1 MCYSVEIVMGFINK
15 ILYYF
20 DMMLVRI
27 NSTEP
32 QLDTIE
38 KDLDKTKE
46 VATKVVQISLAVS
59 EIVVLLFKVYGVF
72 VNTSNVLTTGALGS
86 NDDKS
91 KSYKALNDFQNHVD
105 IELLQNVLDSNVEVS
120 IDDINK
126 LHQDVELY
134 KESLLDRSNS

>member
-1 MCYSVEIVMGFINK
+1 MGFINK

-20 DMMLVRI
+20 DMMIVRI

-72 VNTSNVLTTGALGS
+72 VNTSSVITTGALGS
-86 NDDKS
+86 TSDKS
-91 KSYKALNDFQNHVD
+91 NSYKALDDLQKHID
-105 IELLQNVLDSNVEVS
+105 IEMLQNVLDSEVEVS
-120 IDDINK
+120 LEDVNK
-126 LHQDVELY
+126 LHNEVETY
-134 KESLLDRSNS
+134 KKSLLDRSNS

>member
-1 MCYSVEIVMGFINK
+1 MGFINK

-20 DMMLVRI
+20 DMMIVRI

-72 VNTSNVLTTGALGS
+72 VNASNVITTGALGS
-86 NDDKS
+86 TSDKS
-91 KSYKALNDFQNHVD
+91 NSYKALDDLQKHID
-105 IELLQNVLDSNVEVS
+105 IEMLQNVLDSEVEVS
-120 IDDINK
+120 LEDVNK
-126 LHQDVELY
+126 LHNEVETY
-134 KESLLDRSNS
+134 KKSLLDRSNS

>member
-1 MCYSVEIVMGFINK
+1 MGFINK

-20 DMMLVRI
+20 DMMIVRI

-86 NDDKS
+86 TSDKS
-91 KSYKALNDFQNHVD
+91 NSYKALDDLQKHID
-105 IELLQNVLDSNVEVS
+105 IEMLQNVLDSEVEVS
-120 IDDINK
+120 LEDVNK
-126 LHQDVELY
+126 LHSEVETY
-134 KESLLDRSNS
+134 KKSLLDRSNS

>member
-1 MCYSVEIVMGFINK
+1 MGFINK

-20 DMMLVRI
+20 DMMIVRI

-86 NDDKS
+86 TSDKS
-91 KSYKALNDFQNHVD
+91 NSYRALDDLQKHID
-105 IELLQNVLDSNVEVS
+105 IEMLQNVLDSDVEVS
-120 IDDINK
+120 LEDVNK
-126 LHQDVELY
+126 LHNEVETY
-134 KESLLDRSNS
+134 KKSLLDRSNS

>member
-1 MCYSVEIVMGFINK
+1 MGFINK

-20 DMMLVRI
+20 DMMIVRI

-72 VNTSNVLTTGALGS
+72 VNTSNVLATGALGS
-86 NDDKS
+86 NDEKS
-91 KSYKALNDFQNHVD
+91 KSYKALDDLQKHID
-105 IELLQNVLDSNVEVS
+105 IEMLQNVLDSDVEVS
-120 IDDINK
+120 LEDVNK
-126 LHQDVELY
+126 LHNEVETY
-134 KESLLDRSNS
+134 KKSLLDRSNS

>member
-1 MCYSVEIVMGFINK
+1 MGFINK

-20 DMMLVRI
+20 DMMIVRI

-72 VNTSNVLTTGALGS
+72 VNTSNVITTGALGS
-86 NDDKS
+86 TSDKS
-91 KSYKALNDFQNHVD
+91 NSYKALDDLQKHID
-105 IELLQNVLDSNVEVS
+105 IEMLQNVLDSEVEVS
-120 IDDINK
+120 LEDVNK
-126 LHQDVELY
+126 LHNEVETY
-134 KESLLDRSNS
+134 KKSLLDRSNSQLYR

>member
-1 MCYSVEIVMGFINK
+1 MYVEFVMGFINK

-20 DMMLVRI
+20 DMVIVRI

-86 NDDKS
+86 NDEKS
-91 KSYKALNDFQNHVD
+91 KSYKALDDLQKHID
-105 IELLQNVLDSNVEVS
+105 IEMLQNVLDSDVEVS
-120 IDDINK
+120 LEDVNK
-126 LHQDVELY
+126 LHNEVETY
-134 KESLLDRSNS
+134 KKSLLDRSNS

>member
-1 MCYSVEIVMGFINK
+1 MGFINK

-72 VNTSNVLTTGALGS
+72 VNTSNVITTGALGS
-86 NDDKS
+86 NDEKS
-91 KSYKALNDFQNHVD
+91 KSYKALDDLQKHID
-105 IELLQNVLDSNVEVS
+105 IEMLQNVLDSDVEVS
-120 IDDINK
+120 LEDVNK
-126 LHQDVELY
+126 LHNEVETY
-134 KESLLDRSNS
+134 KKSLLDRSNS

>member
-1 MCYSVEIVMGFINK
+1 MGFINK

-20 DMMLVRI
+20 DMMLVSI

-72 VNTSNVLTTGALGS
+72 VNTSNVITTGALGS
-86 NDDKS
+86 TSDKS
-91 KSYKALNDFQNHVD
+91 NSYKALEDLQKHID
-105 IELLQNVLDSNVEVS
+105 IEMLQNVLDSDVEVS
-120 IDDINK
+120 LEDVNK
-126 LHQDVELY
+126 LHNEVETY
-134 KESLLDRSNS
+134 KKSLLDRSNS

>member
-1 MCYSVEIVMGFINK
+1 VEFVMGFINK

-20 DMMLVRI
+20 DMMIVRI

-86 NDDKS
+86 TSDKS
-91 KSYKALNDFQNHVD
+91 NSYKALDDLQKHID
-105 IELLQNVLDSNVEVS
+105 IEMLQNVLDSEVEVS
-120 IDDINK
+120 LEDVNK
-126 LHQDVELY
+126 LHNEVETY
-134 KESLLDRSNS
+134 KKSLLDRSNS

>member
-1 MCYSVEIVMGFINK
+1 MGFINK

-72 VNTSNVLTTGALGS
+72 VNTSNVITTGALGS
-86 NDDKS
+86 TSDKS
-91 KSYKALNDFQNHVD
+91 NSYKALDDLQKHID
-105 IELLQNVLDSNVEVS
+105 IEMLQNVLDSDVEVS
-120 IDDINK
+120 LEDVNK
-126 LHQDVELY
+126 LHNEVETY
-134 KESLLDRSNS
+134 KKSLLDRSNS

>member
-1 MCYSVEIVMGFINK
+1 MGFINK

-20 DMMLVRI
+20 DMMIVRI

-86 NDDKS
+86 NDEKS
-91 KSYKALNDFQNHVD
+91 KSYKALDDLQKHID
-105 IELLQNVLDSNVEVS
+105 IEMLQNVLDSDVEVS
-120 IDDINK
+120 LEDVNK
-126 LHQDVELY
+126 LHNEVETY
-134 KESLLDRSNS
+134 KKSLLDRSNS

>member
-1 MCYSVEIVMGFINK
+1 MGFINK

-20 DMMLVRI
+20 DMMIVRI

-72 VNTSNVLTTGALGS
+72 VNTSNVITTGALGS
-86 NDDKS
+86 TSDKS
-91 KSYKALNDFQNHVD
+91 NSYKALDDLQKHID
-105 IELLQNVLDSNVEVS
+105 IEMLQNVLDSDVEVS
-120 IDDINK
+120 LEDVNK
-126 LHQDVELY
+126 LHNEVETY
-134 KESLLDRSNS
+134 KKSLLDRSNS

>member
-1 MCYSVEIVMGFINK
+1 MGFINK

-72 VNTSNVLTTGALGS
+72 VNTSSVITNGALGS

-91 KSYKALNDFQNHVD
+91 KSYKALSDFQNHVD
-105 IELLQNVLDSNVEVS
+105 IELLQNVLDSSVEVS
-120 IDDINK
+120 LEDINK

>member
-1 MCYSVEIVMGFINK
+1 MGFINK

-20 DMMLVRI
+20 DMMLVSI

-86 NDDKS
+86 TSDKS
-91 KSYKALNDFQNHVD
+91 NSYKALDDLQKHID
-105 IELLQNVLDSNVEVS
+105 IEMLQNVLDSEVEVS
-120 IDDINK
+120 LEDINK
-126 LHQDVELY
+126 LHNEVETY
-134 KESLLDRSNS
+134 KKSLLDRSNS

>member
-1 MCYSVEIVMGFINK
+1 MGFINK

-72 VNTSNVLTTGALGS
+72 VNTSSVLTTGALGS
-86 NDDKS
+86 TSDKS
-91 KSYKALNDFQNHVD
+91 NSYKALDDLQKHID
-105 IELLQNVLDSNVEVS
+105 IEMLQNVLDSEVEVS
-120 IDDINK
+120 LEDVNK
-126 LHQDVELY
+126 LHNEVETY
-134 KESLLDRSNS
+134 KKSLLDRSNS

>member
-1 MCYSVEIVMGFINK
+1 MGFINK

-20 DMMLVRI
+20 DMMIVRI

-46 VATKVVQISLAVS
+46 VATKVVQISLDVS

-86 NDDKS
+86 NDEKS
-91 KSYKALNDFQNHVD
+91 KSYKALDDLQKHID
-105 IELLQNVLDSNVEVS
+105 IEMLQNVLDSDVEVS
-120 IDDINK
+120 LEDVNK
-126 LHQDVELY
+126 LHNEVETY
-134 KESLLDRSNS
+134 KKSLLDRSNS

>member
-1 MCYSVEIVMGFINK
+1 MEIVMGFINK

-20 DMMLVRI
+20 DMMIVRI

-72 VNTSNVLTTGALGS
+72 VNTSNVITTGALGS
-86 NDDKS
+86 TSDKS
-91 KSYKALNDFQNHVD
+91 NSYKALDDLQKHID
-105 IELLQNVLDSNVEVS
+105 IEMLQNVLDSEVEVS
-120 IDDINK
+120 LEDVNK
-126 LHQDVELY
+126 LHNEVETY
-134 KESLLDRSNS
+134 KKSLLDRSNS

>member
-1 MCYSVEIVMGFINK
+1 MGFINK

-20 DMMLVRI
+20 DMMIVRI

-86 NDDKS
+86 NDEKS
-91 KSYKALNDFQNHVD
+91 KSYKVLDDLQKHID
-105 IELLQNVLDSNVEVS
+105 IEMLQNVLDSDVEVS
-120 IDDINK
+120 LEDVNK
-126 LHQDVELY
+126 LHNEVETY
-134 KESLLDRSNS
+134 KKSLLDRSNS

>member
-1 MCYSVEIVMGFINK
+1 MGFINK

-20 DMMLVRI
+20 DMMIVRI

-72 VNTSNVLTTGALGS
+72 VNTSNVITTGALGS
-86 NDDKS
+86 TSDKS
-91 KSYKALNDFQNHVD
+91 NSYRALDDLQKHID
-105 IELLQNVLDSNVEVS
+105 IEMLQNVLDSDVEVS
-120 IDDINK
+120 LEDVNK
-126 LHQDVELY
+126 LHNEVETY
-134 KESLLDRSNS
+134 KKSLLDRSNS

>member
-1 MCYSVEIVMGFINK
+1 MGFINK

-20 DMMLVRI
+20 DMMFVRI

-72 VNTSNVLTTGALGS
+72 VNTSSVLTTGALGS
-86 NDDKS
+86 IDDKS
-91 KSYKALNDFQNHVD
+91 KSYKALSDFQNHVD
-105 IELLQNVLDSNVEVS
+105 IEMLQNVLDSEVEVS
-120 IDDINK
+120 LEDVNK
-126 LHQDVELY
+126 LHNEVETY
-134 KESLLDRSNS
+134 KKSLLDRSNS

>member
-1 MCYSVEIVMGFINK
+1 MGFINK

-20 DMMLVRI
+20 DMMLVSI

-46 VATKVVQISLAVS
+46 VATKVVQISLDVS

-72 VNTSNVLTTGALGS
+72 VNTSNVITTGALGS
-86 NDDKS
+86 TSDKS
-91 KSYKALNDFQNHVD
+91 NSYKALEDLQKHID
-105 IELLQNVLDSNVEVS
+105 IEMLQNVLDSEVEVS
-120 IDDINK
+120 LEDVNK
-126 LHQDVELY
+126 LHNEVETY
-134 KESLLDRSNS
+134 KKSLLDRSNS

>member
-1 MCYSVEIVMGFINK
+1 MGFINK

-20 DMMLVRI
+20 DTMIVRI

-72 VNTSNVLTTGALGS
+72 VNTSNVITTGALGS
-86 NDDKS
+86 TSDKS
-91 KSYKALNDFQNHVD
+91 NSYRALDDLQKHID
-105 IELLQNVLDSNVEVS
+105 IEMLQNVLDSDVEVS
-120 IDDINK
+120 LEDVNK
-126 LHQDVELY
+126 LHNEVETY
-134 KESLLDRSNS
+134 KKSLLDRSNS

>member
-1 MCYSVEIVMGFINK
+1 MGFINK

-20 DMMLVRI
+20 DMMIVCI

-86 NDDKS
+86 NDEKS
-91 KSYKALNDFQNHVD
+91 KSYKALDDLQKHID
-105 IELLQNVLDSNVEVS
+105 IEMLQNVLDSEVEVS
-120 IDDINK
+120 LEDVNK
-126 LHQDVELY
+126 LHNEVETY
-134 KESLLDRSNS
+134 KKSLLDRSNS

>member
-1 MCYSVEIVMGFINK
+1 VEFVMGFINK

-20 DMMLVRI
+20 DMMIVRI

-86 NDDKS
+86 TSDKS
-91 KSYKALNDFQNHVD
+91 NSYKALDDLQKHID
-105 IELLQNVLDSNVEVS
+105 IEMLQNVLDSSVEVS
-120 IDDINK
+120 LDDINK
-126 LHQDVELY
+126 LHRDVELY

>member
-1 MCYSVEIVMGFINK
+1 MGFINK

-20 DMMLVRI
+20 DMMIVRI

-86 NDDKS
+86 VDDKS
-91 KSYKALNDFQNHVD
+91 KSYKALSDFQNHVD
-105 IELLQNVLDSNVEVS
+105 IEMLQNVLDSSVEVS
-120 IDDINK
+120 LDDINK
-126 LHQDVELY
+126 LHRDVELY
-134 KESLLDRSNS
+134 RESLLDRSNS

>member
-1 MCYSVEIVMGFINK
+1 MGFINK

-20 DMMLVRI
+20 DMMIVRI

-72 VNTSNVLTTGALGS
+72 VNTSNVITTGALGS
-86 NDDKS
+86 TSDKS
-91 KSYKALNDFQNHVD
+91 NSYKALDDLQKHID
-105 IELLQNVLDSNVEVS
+105 IEMLQNVLDSEVEVS
-120 IDDINK
+120 LEDVNK
-126 LHQDVELY
+126 LHNEVETY
-134 KESLLDRSNS
+134 KKSLLDRSNS

>member
-1 MCYSVEIVMGFINK
+1 MYVVFVMGFINK

-20 DMMLVRI
+20 DMMIVRI
-27 NSTEP
+27 NSTEH

-86 NDDKS
+86 TSDKS
-91 KSYKALNDFQNHVD
+91 NSYKALDDLQKHID
-105 IELLQNVLDSNVEVS
+105 IEMLHNVLDSEVEVS
-120 IDDINK
+120 LEDVNK
-126 LHQDVELY
+126 LHSEVETY
-134 KESLLDRSNS
+134 KKSLLDRSNS

>member
-1 MCYSVEIVMGFINK
+1 MYVEFVMGFINK

-20 DMMLVRI
+20 DMMIVRI

-72 VNTSNVLTTGALGS
+72 VNTSNVITTGALGS
-86 NDDKS
+86 TSDKS
-91 KSYKALNDFQNHVD
+91 NSYKALDDLQKHID
-105 IELLQNVLDSNVEVS
+105 IEMLQNVLDSEVEVS
-120 IDDINK
+120 LEDVNK
-126 LHQDVELY
+126 LHNEVETY
-134 KESLLDRSNS
+134 KKSLLDRSNS

>member
-1 MCYSVEIVMGFINK
+1 MGFINK

-20 DMMLVRI
+20 DMMIVRI

-86 NDDKS
+86 NDEKS
-91 KSYKALNDFQNHVD
+91 KSYKALDDLQKHID
-105 IELLQNVLDSNVEVS
+105 IEMLQNVLDSEVEVS
-120 IDDINK
+120 LEDVNK
-126 LHQDVELY
+126 LHNEVETY
-134 KESLLDRSNS
+134 KKSLLDRSNS

>member
-1 MCYSVEIVMGFINK
+1 VEFVMGFINK

-20 DMMLVRI
+20 DMMIVRI

-72 VNTSNVLTTGALGS
+72 VNTSNVITTGALGS
-86 NDDKS
+86 TSDKS
-91 KSYKALNDFQNHVD
+91 NSYKALDDLQKHID
-105 IELLQNVLDSNVEVS
+105 IEMLQNVLDSEVEVS
-120 IDDINK
+120 LEDVNK
-126 LHQDVELY
+126 LHNEVETY
-134 KESLLDRSNS
+134 KKSLLDRSNS

>member
-1 MCYSVEIVMGFINK
+1 MGFINK

-20 DMMLVRI
+20 DMMIVRI

-72 VNTSNVLTTGALGS
+72 VNTSNVITTGALGS
-86 NDDKS
+86 NDEKS
-91 KSYKALNDFQNHVD
+91 KSYKALDDLQKHID
-105 IELLQNVLDSNVEVS
+105 IEMLQNVLDSDVEVS
-120 IDDINK
+120 LEDVNK
-126 LHQDVELY
+126 LHNEVETY
-134 KESLLDRSNS
+134 KKSLLDRSNS

>member
-1 MCYSVEIVMGFINK
+1 MGFINK

-20 DMMLVRI
+20 DMMIVRI

-72 VNTSNVLTTGALGS
+72 VNTSNVITTGVLGS
-86 NDDKS
+86 TFDKS
-91 KSYKALNDFQNHVD
+91 NSYKALDDLQKHID
-105 IELLQNVLDSNVEVS
+105 IEMLQNVLDSEVEVS
-120 IDDINK
+120 LEDVNK
-126 LHQDVELY
+126 LHNEVETY
-134 KESLLDRSNS
+134 KKSLLDRSNS

>member
-1 MCYSVEIVMGFINK
+1 MGFINK

-20 DMMLVRI
+20 DMMIVRI

-86 NDDKS
+86 TSDKS
-91 KSYKALNDFQNHVD
+91 NSYKALDDLQKHID
-105 IELLQNVLDSNVEVS
+105 IEMLQNVLDSEVEVS
-120 IDDINK
+120 LEDVNK
-126 LHQDVELY
+126 LHRDVELY

>member
-1 MCYSVEIVMGFINK
+1 MGFINK

-20 DMMLVRI
+20 DMMIVRI
-27 NSTEP
+27 NSTEH

-86 NDDKS
+86 TSDKS
-91 KSYKALNDFQNHVD
+91 NSYKALDDLQKHID
-105 IELLQNVLDSNVEVS
+105 IEMLQNVLDSEVEVS
-120 IDDINK
+120 LEDVNK
-126 LHQDVELY
+126 LHNEVETY
-134 KESLLDRSNS
+134 KKSLLDRSNS

>member
-1 MCYSVEIVMGFINK
+1 MGFINK

-20 DMMLVRI
+20 DMMIVRI

-38 KDLDKTKE
+38 KDLDKTKD

-72 VNTSNVLTTGALGS
+72 VNTSNVITTGALGS
-86 NDDKS
+86 TSDKS
-91 KSYKALNDFQNHVD
+91 NSYKALDDLQKHID
-105 IELLQNVLDSNVEVS
+105 IEMLQNVLDSEVEVS
-120 IDDINK
+120 LEDVNK
-126 LHQDVELY
+126 LHNEVEIY
-134 KESLLDRSNS
+134 KKSLLDRSNS

>member
-1 MCYSVEIVMGFINK
+1 MGFINK

-20 DMMLVRI
+20 DMMIVRI

-86 NDDKS
+86 TSDKS
-91 KSYKALNDFQNHVD
+91 NSYKALDDLQKHID
-105 IELLQNVLDSNVEVS
+105 IEMLQNVLDSSVEVS
-120 IDDINK
+120 LDDINK
-126 LHQDVELY
+126 LHRDVELY

>member
-1 MCYSVEIVMGFINK
+1 MGFINK

-20 DMMLVRI
+20 DMMIVRI

-72 VNTSNVLTTGALGS
+72 VNTSNVITTGALGS
-86 NDDKS
+86 TSDKPN
-91 KSYKALNDFQNHVD
+91 SYKALDDLQKHID
-105 IELLQNVLDSNVEVS
+105 IEMLQNVLDSDVEVS
-120 IDDINK
+120 LEDVNK
-126 LHQDVELY
+126 LHNEVETY
-134 KESLLDRSNS
+134 KKSLLDRSNS

>member
-1 MCYSVEIVMGFINK
+1 MGFINK

-20 DMMLVRI
+20 DMMIVRI

-72 VNTSNVLTTGALGS
+72 VNTSNVITTGALGS
-86 NDDKS
+86 TSDKS
-91 KSYKALNDFQNHVD
+91 NSYKALDDLQKHID
-105 IELLQNVLDSNVEVS
+105 IEMLQNVLDSEVEVS
-120 IDDINK
+120 LEDVNK
-126 LHQDVELY
+126 LHNEVETY
-134 KESLLDRSNS
+134 KKSLLDRSNSQLCR